1 MPVCESN
8 NKKIL
13 KKETNSKGKRAC
25 TFFWPG
31 TKMEQHMDFK
41 DINNKLSEVRHG
53 TAFAPVYVYDP
64 C

>member
-1 MPVCESN
+1 
-8 NKKIL
+8 
-13 KKETNSKGKRAC
+13 
-25 TFFWPG
+25 
-31 TKMEQHMDFK
+31 MEQHLDFK